1 MKDQS
6 ISKTELV
13 RSIVHSPSHE
23 GIPVMCILHI
33 LLRWSLS
40 RDLSQR
46 SLTEFFNFEMRIL
59 EISSKNLIVNFVTT
73 SC

>member
-1 MKDQS
+1 MCFGWQELSGMIKDQS

-13 RSIVHSPSHE
+13 RSMVPRPSHE

-46 SLTEFFNFEMRIL
+46 SLTEFHFGNGEF
-59 EISSKNLIVNFVTT
+59 
-73 SC
+73 